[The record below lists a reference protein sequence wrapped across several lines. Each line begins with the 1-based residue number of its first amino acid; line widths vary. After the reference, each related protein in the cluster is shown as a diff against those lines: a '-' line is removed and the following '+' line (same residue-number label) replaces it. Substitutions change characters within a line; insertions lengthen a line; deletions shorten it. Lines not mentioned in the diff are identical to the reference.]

1 MIRGI
6 FLNKDSHRS
15 QCSGVQSEQRIQ
27 TSNLEER
34 QPPRNSHV
42 KSGLKDA
49 RVALDDKV
57 AGNDLHG
64 TEKTERRSRNKD
76 RTDKDYLTLH
86 CSDGSY
92 ANDDSL
98 SSSASQ
104 SAQIPI
110 DSSYLGAYGDTK
122 VDFSNVRSIQGKTF
136 GNGHDRSLDNGFHKY
151 VNHRITVT
159 NGSSAV
165 INGKPGKRANVS
177 GYGSHEVLKL
187 S

>member
-110 DSSYLGAYGDTK
+110 DSSQGAYGDTK
-122 VDFSNVRSIQGKTF
+122 VDFSNVRSIQ
-136 GNGHDRSLDNGFHKY
+136 GFHKY

-177 GYGSHEVLKL
+177 GYGSHEKQVWLQK
-187 S
+187 SSSGS